1 MARGART
8 ATPPA
13 VVALLCAGAFAEFG
27 SGLGEAGLGVLAN
40 VGANTLTDVIKNAL
54 ERVRGRPETSFE
66 DELAEQLEARL
77 TAGDAAL
84 SADIAKLLEQVDA
97 GSLVLEAMR
106 AENHDG
112 LAHALQLMTE
122 HFGELRFLLGSVL
135 DGFDRLI
142 GEQASQGALL
152 RAGSQT
158 AQQQLA
164 ELTLIR
170 DMIARLPQ
178 SDRAP
183 SRRPGRPS
191 PGRSGCPY
199 RGLEPF
205 RISDAD
211 IFYGREQLTHD
222 LLAEV
227 AARSAGGG
235 VLVVSGV
242 SGAGK
247 SSLLRAGLLPALTR
261 GAIDGSARWPQLV
274 LTPGGDALTELATHL
289 AALGGRDAAEVRRQ
303 LADRPHDSALTVRQ
317 AVLAAA
323 RHRHADGRARARL
336 VLVVDQFEELF
347 THADDDGGSALVERE
362 RRAFI
367 TALHA
372 MSSSAGP
379 SEQPPPAVVVAA
391 VRGDFT
397 DRLAAYPELAA
408 ALGNGLFVVGAMSEP
423 ELRRAIIGPAHAAGL
438 EIEPGLTETILAD
451 LRPAG
456 HGRRYEAA
464 ALPLLSQ
471 ALRNTYHESDKR
483 HLTLRDY
490 GRSGSVTGAV
500 SHSAE
505 HVYRQLTPAQ
515 RQIARKVF
523 TRLVALSAPGG
534 PARRTVPRAQLA
546 HLAPGDPAAVD
557 DVLVAFAAQRLIALS
572 KTTSR
577 PAAED
582 ETGPDMREGHREPQ
596 VRVEP
601 DSAEISHEVVL
612 TAWPRLRDWL
622 DPYLD
627 AKILLDQLDK
637 DADDWST
644 HPPGAGKQALLYR
657 GPRLSALLQLQQRAQ
672 EEPDTFPTPHATGQ
686 AFLAASTA
694 QATRATRLR
703 RAALT
708 ALSTLL
714 ILAIAAATV
723 AVRAQRTADLQ
734 RDAAVSRHLAERS
747 QSLAADHTLTSDPAL
762 PALLAAAAGTIS
774 PTTPEAQAGMLNILR
789 HPYRGSLA
797 VRADDVAF
805 SPDGRILASACYD
818 GTVRLWDTVTRAPI
832 GDPIKAHTGRVQSV
846 AFSPDGRI
854 LASAGVDDGIVRLW
868 DTVTRAP
875 IGDPVKAHTRVW
887 SVSFS
892 PDGRTLASA
901 GVDDGVVRLWD
912 TATQAAIGDPIK
924 IHTKAWPVSFSPDGR
939 TLATAYGDGIV
950 RLWDTVTRAPIG
962 DPIKAHTKSVS
973 SMAFSADGRTLATAD
988 GDSTIRLWDPTT
1000 QAPIG
1005 FPMKDATLWVW
1016 SVAFS
1021 PDGRILAY
1029 AGADGTVQLWDTTT
1043 HAPIGAPIK
1052 GHTGMVSSMAFSPD
1066 GRTLVTA
1073 GYSGI
1078 WLWDTTIRA
1087 AVGDLEKAH
1096 IGSVRS
1102 VAFSADGRTLATAG
1116 GDGTVRLWNATTR
1129 APISDPIKTHTRTGQ
1144 SVAVSPDGRILATTG
1159 DDSTVRLWDTAT
1171 RAPIGDL
1178 VKADTKGGT
1187 LMAFSPDGRLL
1198 AIAGDD
1204 STVRLWDTATR
1215 APIGGPVKT
1224 HAKSVTLMAFSPD
1237 GRILATT
1244 GHTTVQLWDTATR
1257 AAIGDPIKAH
1267 IATVR
1272 SLAFS
1277 PDGRTLATA
1286 DGDGIVRLWD
1296 TATRAGVGDPI
1307 KAHTGSVWSM
1317 AFSPDG
1323 RTLATAGDDNTA
1335 RLWDTATRVSIG
1347 APIKTHAK
1355 SVQSVVFSPDGR
1367 TLATAGDDNTVQLWD
1382 VRFPD
1387 ASHLLAAVCGV
1398 AARSLTRDQW
1408 ATYIPE
1414 LSFRPVCHK

>member
-1 MARGART
+1 MRASLNSARFVVMLGAAAAFNRTLLDEWAYAQPYASDRLVEGSHTRDHVCGPGFCRDAGGQIMNSSDRQADEVRRLRSGLRAGLARLARGTRT

-27 SGLGEAGLGVLAN
+27 AGLGEAGLGVLAN

-66 DELAEQLEARL
+66 EELAEQLEARL

-106 AENHDG
+106 AENRDG
-112 LAHALQLMTE
+112 LAHALQVMTE
-122 HFGELRFLLGSVL
+122 HFGDLRFLVGSVL

-178 SDRAP
+178 SGP
-183 SRRPGRPS
+183 TPNRRRGRPS

-222 LLAEV
+222 LVAEV
-227 AARSAGGG
+227 AARSAGGV
-235 VLVVSGV
+235 VLVSGV

-247 SSLLRAGLLPALTR
+247 SSLLRAGLLPALAR

-274 LTPGGDALTELATHL
+274 LTPGGDALTELAAHL
-289 AALGGRDAAEVRRQ
+289 AALGGRDAAEVRHQ
-303 LADRPHDSALTVRQ
+303 LACRPHDSALTVRQ

-323 RHRHADGRARARL
+323 RHRHADGRTQARL

-347 THADDDGGSALVERE
+347 THADDDGGSAVAERE

-372 MSSSAGP
+372 MSSSGAP
-379 SEQPPPAVVVAA
+379 LEQPPPAVVVAA

-397 DRLAAYPELAA
+397 DRLALYPELAA
-408 ALGNGLFVVGAMSEP
+408 ALGDGLFVVGAMSEP

-451 LRPAG
+451 LRSAD

-500 SHSAE
+500 RHSAE

-523 TRLVALSAPGG
+523 TRLVTLSAPGG

-546 HLAPGDPAAVD
+546 QLAPEDPVAVD
-557 DVLVAFAAQRLIALS
+557 DVLAAFAAQRLIALS

-577 PAAED
+577 SPAED
-582 ETGPDMREGHREPQ
+582 ETEPDTREDPTEPQ

-601 DSAEISHEVVL
+601 DSAEISHEVIL

-627 AKILLDQLDK
+627 AKILMDQLDK
-637 DADDWST
+637 DADDWSA

-657 GPRLSALLQLQQRAQ
+657 GPRLSALLQLEQRAQ
-672 EEPDTFPTPHATGQ
+672 AEPDTFPTPHATGQ

-714 ILAIAAATV
+714 ILAITAAAV
-723 AVRAQRTADLQ
+723 AVRAQRNADLQ
-734 RDAAVSRHLAERS
+734 RDAAVSRRLAERS

-762 PALLAAAAGTIS
+762 PALLAAAAGVIS
-774 PTTPEAQAGMLNILR
+774 RTPEARAGMLNILR
-789 HPYRGSLA
+789 HPYRGNLE
-797 VRADDVAF
+797 VRADHVAF

-818 GTVRLWDTVTRAPI
+818 GTVRLWDVTTRAPI
-832 GDPIKAHTGRVQSV
+832 GAPIKAHTGRVQSV
-846 AFSPDGRI
+846 AFSADGRT
-854 LASAGVDDGIVRLW
+854 LASGGVDDGIVRLW
-868 DTVTRAP
+868 DVTTRAP
-875 IGDPVKAHTRVW
+875 IGAPIKAHTRVW
-887 SVSFS
+887 SVAFS
-892 PDGRTLASA
+892 ADGRTLASA
-901 GVDDGVVRLWD
+901 GVNDGTIRLWD
-912 TATQAAIGDPIK
+912 TTTQAAVGNPV
-924 IHTKAWPVSFSPDGR
+924 KARTRGWPVAFSPDGR

-950 RLWDTVTRAPIG
+950 RLWDVTTGAPIG
-962 DPIKAHTKSVS
+962 NPVKAHTTSVTA
-973 SMAFSADGRTLATAD
+973 MAFSADGRTLASTD
-988 GDSTIRLWDPTT
+988 GDTAIRLWDTGT
-1000 QAPIG
+1000 RALIG
-1005 FPMKDATLWVW
+1005 PPMEDATLWVW

-1021 PDGRILAY
+1021 PDGRILAS
-1029 AGADGTVQLWDTTT
+1029 AGADGTVRLWDTTT
-1043 HAPIGAPIK
+1043 HTPIGAPIK
-1052 GHTGMVSSMAFSPD
+1052 GHAGMVSSMAFSPD
-1066 GRTLVTA
+1066 GRTLVTT
-1073 GYSGI
+1073 GYNGI
-1078 WLWDTTIRA
+1078 WLWDTTIRT
-1087 AVGDLEKAH
+1087 AVGDPVKAH
-1096 IGSVRS
+1096 TGSVWS
-1102 VAFSADGRTLATAG
+1102 V
-1116 GDGTVRLWNATTR
+1116 
-1129 APISDPIKTHTRTGQ
+1129 
-1144 SVAVSPDGRILATTG
+1144 
-1159 DDSTVRLWDTAT
+1159 
-1171 RAPIGDL
+1171 
-1178 VKADTKGGT
+1178 
-1187 LMAFSPDGRLL
+1187 
-1198 AIAGDD
+1198 
-1204 STVRLWDTATR
+1204 
-1215 APIGGPVKT
+1215 
-1224 HAKSVTLMAFSPD
+1224 
-1237 GRILATT
+1237 
-1244 GHTTVQLWDTATR
+1244 
-1257 AAIGDPIKAH
+1257 
-1267 IATVR
+1267 
-1272 SLAFS
+1272 AFS
-1277 PDGRTLATA
+1277 PDGRTLATTG
-1286 DGDGIVRLWD
+1286 GDGIVRLWD
-1296 TATRAGVGDPI
+1296 TVTRAAVGDPV
-1307 KAHTGSVWSM
+1307 KAHTGSVWSV

-1323 RTLATAGDDNTA
+1323 RTLATAGDDGIV
-1335 RLWDTATRVSIG
+1335 RLWDTATRAAVG
-1347 APIKTHAK
+1347 DPIKPHTG
-1355 SVQSVVFSPDGR
+1355 SVRSVAFSPDGR
-1367 TLATAGDDNTVQLWD
+1367 TLATAGDGSTVQLWD
-1382 VRFPD
+1382 VWLPD
-1387 ASHLLAAVCGV
+1387 DSHLLAAVCGV
-1398 AARSLTRDQW
+1398 AAHSPTRDEW
-1408 ATYIPE
+1408 AKYIPE
-1414 LSFRPVCHK
+1414 LSFRPVCQK